1 MKRAKFYIAQ
11 YYAKRR
17 KPKEWLNE
25 VNILIKT
32 LKFNETLNLY
42 DHFRF
47 DNEIYTVTDLCLFD
61 LQYAIDQQAK
71 KG

>member
-11 YYAKRR
+11 YHAKRR

-32 LKFNETLNLY
+32 LKFNETLNLF

>member
-32 LKFNETLNLY
+32 LKFNETLKLF